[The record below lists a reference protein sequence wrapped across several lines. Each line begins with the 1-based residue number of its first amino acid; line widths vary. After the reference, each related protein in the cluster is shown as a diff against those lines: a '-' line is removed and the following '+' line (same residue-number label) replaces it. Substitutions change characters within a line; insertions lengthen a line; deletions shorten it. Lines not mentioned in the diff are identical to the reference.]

1 MDIEELLK
9 DGDTEELRGII
20 RKYFNDDSELFFNY
34 VIDEGL
40 SKKDEF
46 DVTLAELF
54 PNMYLSYYY
63 YKVNRDAVKEYVA
76 ERLSDVVKKDGKYY
90 MVLNDYTDLAGFF
103 EDSRNSPSTK
113 YLESVISGESDY
125 YSDYVQDIGS
135 SLVDDLTP
143 ENRQKLIEKIKED
156 GLNQEIEYNGGDG
169 LIESFIDADGNSSTF
184 ILTTERLNQIIA
196 DKGGLYELL
205 SESDNFLELH
215 QEMNRFYNW
224 AHDQAT
230 ADEIYVR
237 VMNEIANYFEVD
249 RKELGKWESFTRTRY
264 DGHKVT
270 EERYLVNVDKIFGQS
285 IEDSFDS
292 TRYWNSDDNQLI
304 DYHGGL
310 ESFLKDETRGPT
322 IYLDNVYPDWR
333 NLEEIYNSHFSDNI

>member
-1 MDIEELLK
+1 MDIEELLN
-9 DGDTEELRGII
+9 DGDTEELRDII
-20 RKYFNDDSELFFNY
+20 RKYFNDDGELFFNY

-46 DVTLAELF
+46 DFTLAELF

-76 ERLSDVVKKDGKYY
+76 ERLSDVIKKDGKYY
-90 MVLNDYTDLAGFF
+90 MVLNDNTDLAGFF

-205 SESDNFLELH
+205 SESDNFSELH

-237 VMNEIANYFEVD
+237 VMNEIADYFEVD

-304 DYHGGL
+304 DYHGSL
-310 ESFLKDETRGPT
+310 ESFLKDERRGPT
-322 IYLDNVYPDWR
+322 VYLDNVYPDWR
-333 NLEEIYNSHFSDNI
+333 NLEEIYNSNFSGNI

>member
-1 MDIEELLK
+1 MDIEELLN
-9 DGDTEELRGII
+9 DGDIDELKDII
-20 RKYFNDDSELFFNY
+20 KKYFNGDNELFFNY

-40 SKKDEF
+40 SSKDKF
-46 DVTLAELF
+46 DIVLAELF
-54 PNMYLSYYY
+54 PIQYLNYYY
-63 YKVNRDAVKEYVA
+63 YNVSKDAVKKYVSDK
-76 ERLSDVVKKDGKYY
+76 LSDVVEEDGKYY
-90 MVLNDYTDLAGFF
+90 MILDDITDLAGFF
-103 EDSRNSPSTK
+103 EETRNSPSTK
-113 YLESVISGESDY
+113 YLESIISGESDY
-125 YSDYVQDIGS
+125 YSDYIQDIGS

-143 ENRQKLIEKIKED
+143 ENKQKLIEKIKED

-230 ADEIYVR
+230 ADEMYTK
-237 VMNEIANYFEVD
+237 VMNEIADYFEVD
-249 RKELGKWESFTRTRY
+249 RKELGKWKPFTRTRY
-264 DGHKVT
+264 DGSTITSEK
-270 EERYLVNVDKIFGQS
+270 YLVNADKVFEES
-285 IEDSFDS
+285 IESSISDLK
-292 TRYWNSDDNQLI
+292 YWDEDNRLI

-322 IYLDNVYPDWR
+322 VYLDNVYPDWR
-333 NLEEIYNSHFSDNI
+333 NLKEIYNSNFSGNI

>member
-1 MDIEELLK
+1 MDIEELLN
-9 DGDTEELRGII
+9 DGETEELRDII

-76 ERLSDVVKKDGKYY
+76 ERLSDVIKKDGKYY

-156 GLNQEIEYNGGDG
+156 GLNQEIEYNGGDS

-205 SESDNFLELH
+205 SESDNFWELH

-237 VMNEIANYFEVD
+237 VMNEIADYFEVD

-270 EERYLVNVDKIFGQS
+270 EDRYLVNVDNIFGQS

-310 ESFLKDETRGPT
+310 ESFLKDERRGPT
-322 IYLDNVYPDWR
+322 VYLDNVYPDWR
-333 NLEEIYNSHFSDNI
+333 NLKEIYNSNFSGNI